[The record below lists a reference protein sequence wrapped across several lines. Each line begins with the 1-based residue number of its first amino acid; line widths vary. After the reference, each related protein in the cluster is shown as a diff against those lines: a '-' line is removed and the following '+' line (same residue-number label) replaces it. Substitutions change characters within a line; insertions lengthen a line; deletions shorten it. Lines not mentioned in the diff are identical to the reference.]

1 MSSTKTPI
9 TVRTADDILKR
20 KLQRLASIRGRSLS
34 KEAELIL
41 IRYIESYEK
50 TYGKIELD

>member
-41 IRYIESYEK
+41 IRYVESYEK